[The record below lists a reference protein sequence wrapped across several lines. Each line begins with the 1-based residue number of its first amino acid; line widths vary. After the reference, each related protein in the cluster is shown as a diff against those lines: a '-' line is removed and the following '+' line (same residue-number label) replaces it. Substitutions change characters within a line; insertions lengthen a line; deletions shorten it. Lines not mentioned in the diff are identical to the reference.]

1 MCGVPHVCLKQNG
14 SGAREGGLQE
24 TKRAVCAR
32 TMSDDEEK
40 ERIRSR
46 VVAILTKYDPSRLD
60 KVDSLLARFEGRE
73 DEMFKIMK
81 VGVILYP

>member
-1 MCGVPHVCLKQNG
+1 
-14 SGAREGGLQE
+14 
-24 TKRAVCAR
+24 
-32 TMSDDEEK
+32 MSDDEEK